1 MKAPAPNVD
10 FGKTANDYLTH
21 RAGFPESLFA
31 NLLDKQFVSSG
42 QKAIDLGTGTGT
54 LGRGLARLGCHVVGV
69 DPSAP
74 LLKAARTLD
83 LAEDIETEYIL
94 ASAEDTGLIAR
105 CADIIAAG
113 QCWHWF
119 DAPNAAKEIRRLLK
133 PRGMLIVAYYDWL
146 PLTGNMVRRTE
157 ELIEQYNPLWKAG
170 NLTGIHPELFRDLG
184 DAGFENIE
192 SFTYDEPAI
201 YTHDS
206 WRGRIRASAGV
217 AATLEGHAVQ
227 RFDDDLTAMLASDYP
242 TEPMFVPHRVFV
254 TTATPPLA

>member
-10 FGKTANDYLTH
+10 FGKTACDYLTH
-21 RAGFPESLFA
+21 RASFPESLFA
-31 NLLDKQFVSSG
+31 HLLDKQFVSSG
-42 QKAIDLGTGTGT
+42 QKTIDLGTGTGT

-69 DPSAP
+69 DPAAP
-74 LLKAARTLD
+74 LLEAARTLD
-83 LAEDIETEYIL
+83 LAEDIETEYIV
-94 ASAEDTGLIAR
+94 ASAEDTGLIDH

-119 DAPNAAKEIRRLLK
+119 EAPNAAKEICRLLK
-133 PRGMLIVAYYDWL
+133 PGGKLIVAYYDWL

-201 YTHDS
+201 YTHEF

-217 AATLEGHAVQ
+217 AATLEEDAVQ

-242 TEPMFVPHRVFV
+242 AEPMLVPHRVFV
-254 TTATPPLA
+254 TTATPPLV